1 MFFMMK
7 GIIKIIEFGNISD
20 ILSSFAA
27 ILALVLTIFGIMTQ
41 KKQARLSMLPI
52 CFVAEIFHQKYLA
65 VRIVNVGTGTMYIDK
80 FEAKKGTEIK
90 DNLIQFMPKFRNQL
104 WTSFSLEISNRPLL
118 AGNKINL
125 FVMEPDGKKTKKI
138 YNQIQKA
145 LTDIEITIFYH
156 DVFQKKYVYKK
167 KLQYNTVLTQDFP
180 YKAK

>member
-1 MFFMMK
+1 MK
-7 GIIKIIEFGNISD
+7 GIIRIMEFGSISD
-20 ILSSFAA
+20 ILSSFSA
-27 ILALVLTIFGIMTQ
+27 ILALVLTIFGIITQ

-52 CFVAEIFHQKYLA
+52 CFIAEIFHQKYIA

-80 FEAKKGTEIK
+80 FEAKKGSEIK
-90 DNLIQFMPKFRNQL
+90 DNLIQFMPKFKNQL

-125 FVMEPDGKKTKKI
+125 FVMEPDGENTNKI
-138 YNQIQKA
+138 YDKIQEA

-167 KLQYNTVLTQDFP
+167 KLQYNTILTQDFP